1 MNRKGPAESFA
12 FRRAGFTLIE
22 MMVVVAIMA
31 VIMTVIM
38 AIMAN
43 TFKANNRTKAM
54 QKINENGSYAVE
66 QIKRYYL
73 SQSVCDETMLSI
85 NGTTKVLELGG
96 TGITKDDVIASGI
109 GTTCNGNVLE
119 VGFTLSVGSNLSKDF
134 ISSKSFTTTV
144 VLRN

>member
-1 MNRKGPAESFA
+1 MKR
-12 FRRAGFTLIE
+12 GFSLLE
-22 MMVVVAIMA
+22 MMVVIAIMS

-54 QKINENGSYAVE
+54 QKINENGGYAIE

-73 SQSVCDETMLSI
+73 SQSVCDETAVSI
-85 NGTTKVLELGG
+85 DGETRIIKLNDNDVTKN
-96 TGITKDDVIASGI
+96 DVIASGI
-109 GTTCNGNVLE
+109 GATCEGNV
-119 VGFTLSVGSNLSKDF
+119 VNIGFTLSVGAGLNNEYF
-134 ISSKSFTTTV
+134 SSKSFETKV